1 MTFTFFHICSSPS
14 SDSRKLLWSQEL
26 GEDPSVNSMQI
37 AAFQNE
43 HTELGVAQRAE
54 LAQLAAAVESGLAA
68 LLNIDNGFQVSAPV
82 QW

>member
-1 MTFTFFHICSSPS
+1 
-14 SDSRKLLWSQEL
+14 
-26 GEDPSVNSMQI
+26 MQI
-37 AAFQNE
+37 AALQNE

-82 QW
+82 Q